1 MDTLSVGAVRVDT
14 VRVELITWL
23 LTVRVEPIPVE
34 KLRYSENI
42 VDVFKVDTVSVEF
55 TVWLLT
61 VRVEPT
67 PAK

>member
-14 VRVELITWL
+14 VSDELITWL
-23 LTVRVEPIPVE
+23 FVTRVEPIPVE
-34 KLRYSENI
+34 KFKYCENI

>member
-1 MDTLSVGAVRVDT
+1 MDTLSVGAVSVDT
-14 VRVELITWL
+14 VSDELITWL

-34 KLRYSENI
+34 KFKYWENM
-42 VDVFKVDTVSVEF
+42 VDTKSVDTVSVEF